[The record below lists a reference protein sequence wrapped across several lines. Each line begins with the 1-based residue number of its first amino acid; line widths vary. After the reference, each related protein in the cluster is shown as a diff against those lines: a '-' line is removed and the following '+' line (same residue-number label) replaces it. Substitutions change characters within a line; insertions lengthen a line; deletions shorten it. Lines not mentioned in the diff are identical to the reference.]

1 MNDLDLD
8 TAHLV
13 ALAAA
18 LGWASGVR
26 LYLVVF
32 LTGLA
37 GALGWVALP
46 PGLHVLQAPLVLGA
60 SAVLAT
66 IEFIADKIP
75 AVNAVWDGLHTVLR
89 IPGGAVLAAGVFGGD
104 PTQWTLVAALAGGA
118 LAATS
123 HAAKTTTTASLAA
136 FPEPLTHTG
145 LSLVSDLSVPAMLW
159 LAFAH
164 PALFA
169 VALFIVVAGMV
180 GTTVVLFRF
189 LRALG
194 RRLFGRGRAI
204 GPNS

>member
-1 MNDLDLD
+1 MTVNDLD
-8 TAHLV
+8 TTHLV

-46 PGLHVLQAPLVLGA
+46 PGLHLLESPLVLGA

-66 IEFIADKIP
+66 LEFVADKVP
-75 AVNAVWDGLHTVLR
+75 AVNAFWDGLHTLLR
-89 IPGGAVLAAGVFGGD
+89 VPGGAVLAAGVFGGD
-104 PTQWTLVAALAGGA
+104 QAQWTLVAALAGGA

-123 HAAKTTTTASLAA
+123 HVAKTTTTASLTA
-136 FPEPLTHTG
+136 FPEPFTHAG
-145 LSLVSDLSVPAMLW
+145 VSLLSDLSVPVMLW

-164 PALFA
+164 PAAFA
-169 VALFIVVAGMV
+169 VALVVIVLCMV
-180 GTTVVLFRF
+180 GVTVVLFRF
-189 LRALG
+189 LRALT
-194 RRLFGRGRAI
+194 RRLLGRPGL
-204 GPNS
+204 NS

>member
-1 MNDLDLD
+1 MTADLD

-32 LTGLA
+32 LTGLV
-37 GALGWVALP
+37 GALGWVTLP
-46 PGLHVLQAPLVLGA
+46 PGLHLLQSPLVLGA
-60 SAVLAT
+60 SAVLAAV
-66 IEFIADKIP
+66 EFFADKIP

-89 IPGGAVLAAGVFGGD
+89 VPGGALLAAGVFGGD

-123 HAAKTTTTASLAA
+123 HLAKTTTTASLTA
-136 FPEPLTHTG
+136 FPEPVTHTG
-145 LSLVSDLSVPAMLW
+145 ISLVSDLSVPVMLW

-164 PALFA
+164 PVLFA
-169 VALFIVVAGMV
+169 VALFVIVAGMV

-189 LRALG
+189 LRALA
-194 RRLFGRGRAI
+194 RRLTGRSHAPR
-204 GPNS
+204 PNS

>member
-1 MNDLDLD
+1 MNPDLD

-37 GALGWVALP
+37 GALGWVTLP
-46 PGLHVLQAPLVLGA
+46 AGLHLLQAPLVLGA
-60 SAVLAT
+60 SAVLAA
-66 IEFIADKIP
+66 IEFVADKIP

-89 IPGGAVLAAGVFGGD
+89 IPGGALLAAGVFGGD
-104 PTQWTLVAALAGGA
+104 TAQWTLVAALAGGA

-123 HAAKTTTTASLAA
+123 HAAKTSSTASLAA
-136 FPEPLTHTG
+136 FPEPVTHTA
-145 LSLVSDLSVPAMLW
+145 LSLVSDVSVPVMLW
-159 LAFAH
+159 LAFDH
-164 PALFA
+164 PVLFA
-169 VALFIVVAGMV
+169 VALLVIVAGMV

-189 LRALG
+189 LRALA
-194 RRLFGRGRAI
+194 RRLRGRESATR
-204 GPNS
+204 PNS

>member
-1 MNDLDLD
+1 MTADLD

-37 GALGWVALP
+37 GALGWVTLP
-46 PGLHVLQAPLVLGA
+46 PGLHLLQSPLVLGA
-60 SAVLAT
+60 SAVLAAV
-66 IEFIADKIP
+66 EFLADKIP

-89 IPGGAVLAAGVFGGD
+89 VPGGALLAAGVFGGD
-104 PTQWTLVAALAGGA
+104 QAQWTLVAALAGGA

-123 HAAKTTTTASLAA
+123 HLAKTTTTASLTA
-136 FPEPLTHTG
+136 FPEPVTHTG
-145 LSLVSDLSVPAMLW
+145 ISLVSDLSVPVMLW
-159 LAFAH
+159 LAFTH
-164 PALFA
+164 PVLFA
-169 VALFIVVAGMV
+169 VALFVIVAGMV

-189 LRALG
+189 LRALA
-194 RRLFGRGRAI
+194 RRLTGRAHAPR
-204 GPNS
+204 PNS

>member
-1 MNDLDLD
+1 MSSDLD

-37 GALGWVALP
+37 GALGWVTLP
-46 PGLHVLQAPLVLGA
+46 PGLHLLQTPLVLVA
-60 SAVLAT
+60 SAVLAAL
-66 IEFIADKIP
+66 EFVADKVP
-75 AVNAVWDGLHTVLR
+75 AVNALWDGVHTVLR
-89 IPGGAVLAAGVFGGD
+89 VPGGALLAAGVFGGD
-104 PTQWTLVAALAGGA
+104 QAQWTLVAALAGGA

-123 HAAKTTTTASLAA
+123 HVAKTSTTASLAT

-145 LSLVSDLSVPAMLW
+145 ISLVSDLSVPVMLW

-169 VALFIVVAGMV
+169 VALFVVVAVMV
-180 GTTVVLFRF
+180 VTTVVLFRF
-189 LRALG
+189 LRALT
-194 RRLFGRGRAI
+194 RRLTGRARPLS
-204 GPNS
+204 PNS

>member
-1 MNDLDLD
+1 MASDLD

-32 LTGLA
+32 LAGLA
-37 GALGWVALP
+37 GALGWVTLP
-46 PGLHVLQAPLVLGA
+46 PGLHLLQMPLVLGA

-66 IEFIADKIP
+66 IEFVADKIP
-75 AVNAVWDGLHTVLR
+75 AVNALWDGVHTVLR
-89 IPGGAVLAAGVFGGD
+89 VPGGALLAAGVFGGD
-104 PTQWTLVAALAGGA
+104 QAQWTLVAALAGGA

-123 HAAKTTTTASLAA
+123 HLAKTSTTASLTA
-136 FPEPLTHTG
+136 FPEPVTHTG
-145 LSLVSDLSVPAMLW
+145 MSLLSDLSVPAMLW

-169 VALFIVVAGMV
+169 AALCVILAGMV

-189 LRALG
+189 LRVLV
-194 RRLFGRGRAI
+194 RRLTGRARPI
-204 GPNS
+204 RPNS

>member
-1 MNDLDLD
+1 MNPNALD

-37 GALGWVALP
+37 GAMGWVTLP
-46 PGLHVLQAPLVLGA
+46 PGLHMLQSPLVLGA

-66 IEFIADKIP
+66 IEFVADKIP
-75 AVNAVWDGLHTVLR
+75 ALNAFWDGLHTLLR
-89 IPGGAVLAAGVFGGD
+89 VPGGAILAAGVFGGD
-104 PTQWTLVAALAGGA
+104 QAQWTLVAALAGGA

-123 HAAKTTTTASLAA
+123 HVAKTTTTASLAA
-136 FPEPLTHTG
+136 FPEPVTHAG
-145 LSLVSDLSVPAMLW
+145 VSLVSDLSVPAMLW

-164 PALFA
+164 PAVFA
-169 VALFIVVAGMV
+169 VALVVVLLGMV
-180 GTTVVLFRF
+180 GVTVVLFRF
-189 LRALG
+189 LRALT
-194 RRLFGRGRAI
+194 RRLLGRPGL
-204 GPNS
+204 NS

>member
-1 MNDLDLD
+1 MNPNDLD

-37 GALGWVALP
+37 GAMGWVTLP
-46 PGLHVLQAPLVLGA
+46 PGLHLLQSPLVLGG

-66 IEFIADKIP
+66 IEFVADKIP
-75 AVNAVWDGLHTVLR
+75 ALNAFWDGLHTLLR
-89 IPGGAVLAAGVFGGD
+89 VPGGAVLAAGVFGGD
-104 PTQWTLVAALAGGA
+104 QAQWTLVAALAGGA

-123 HAAKTTTTASLAA
+123 HVAKTTTTASLTA
-136 FPEPLTHTG
+136 FPEPVTHTG
-145 LSLVSDLSVPAMLW
+145 VSLVSDLSVPAMLW

-164 PALFA
+164 PAVFA
-169 VALFIVVAGMV
+169 VALVVVLLGMV
-180 GTTVVLFRF
+180 GVTVVLFRF
-189 LRALG
+189 LRALT
-194 RRLFGRGRAI
+194 RRLLGRPA
-204 GPNS
+204 

>member
-1 MNDLDLD
+1 MNDLD

-37 GALGWVALP
+37 GALGWVTLP
-46 PGLHVLQAPLVLGA
+46 PGLHLLETPLVLGA

-66 IEFIADKIP
+66 IEFVADKIP
-75 AVNAVWDGLHTVLR
+75 AVNALWDGVHTVLR
-89 IPGGAVLAAGVFGGD
+89 VPGGALLAAGVFGGD
-104 PTQWTLVAALAGGA
+104 QAQWTLVAALAGGA

-123 HAAKTTTTASLAA
+123 HVAKTSTTASLAA

-145 LSLVSDLSVPAMLW
+145 ISLMSDLSVPVMLW

-169 VALFIVVAGMV
+169 IALFVIVMGMV

-189 LRALG
+189 LRALV
-194 RRLFGRGRAI
+194 RRLTGRARAI
-204 GPNS
+204 RPNS

>member
-1 MNDLDLD
+1 MTNDLD

-37 GALGWVALP
+37 GALGWVTLP
-46 PGLHVLQAPLVLGA
+46 PGLHMLESPLVLGA

-66 IEFIADKIP
+66 IEFVADKVP
-75 AVNAVWDGLHTVLR
+75 AVNAFWDGLHTLLR
-89 IPGGAVLAAGVFGGD
+89 VPGGAVLAAGVFGGD
-104 PTQWTLVAALAGGA
+104 QAQWTLVAARAGGA

-123 HAAKTTTTASLAA
+123 HLAKTTTASLSA
-136 FPEPLTHTG
+136 FPEPVTHTG
-145 LSLVSDLSVPAMLW
+145 VSLVSDLSVPVMLW

-169 VALFIVVAGMV
+169 AALGVVLACMV
-180 GTTVVLFRF
+180 GVTVVLFRF
-189 LRALG
+189 LRALT
-194 RRLFGRGRAI
+194 RRLLGRPA
-204 GPNS
+204 

>member
-1 MNDLDLD
+1 MTPDLD

-46 PGLHVLQAPLVLGA
+46 PGLHLLQSPLVLGA

-66 IEFIADKIP
+66 IEFLADKIP

-89 IPGGAVLAAGVFGGD
+89 VPGGALLAAGVFGGD
-104 PTQWTLVAALAGGA
+104 QAQWTLVAALAGGA

-123 HAAKTTTTASLAA
+123 HLAKTTTTASLTA

-145 LSLVSDLSVPAMLW
+145 ISLVSDLSVPVMLW
-159 LAFAH
+159 LAFSH
-164 PALFA
+164 PVLFA
-169 VALFIVVAGMV
+169 VALVVILAGMV

-189 LRALG
+189 LRALA
-194 RRLFGRGRAI
+194 RRLTGRARAPR
-204 GPNS
+204 PNS

>member
-1 MNDLDLD
+1 MNDLD

-37 GALGWVALP
+37 GALGWVTLP
-46 PGLHVLQAPLVLGA
+46 PGLHLLQSPLVLGA
-60 SAVLAT
+60 SAVLAA
-66 IEFIADKIP
+66 IEFVADKIP
-75 AVNAVWDGLHTVLR
+75 AVNAFWDGLHTLVR
-89 IPGGAVLAAGVFGGD
+89 VPGGALLAAGVFGGD
-104 PTQWTLVAALAGGA
+104 QAQWTLVAALAGGA

-136 FPEPLTHTG
+136 FPEPVTHTG
-145 LSLVSDLSVPAMLW
+145 VSLLSDLSVPAMLW

-164 PALFA
+164 PLLFA
-169 VALFIVVAGMV
+169 VALVVVVASMV
-180 GTTVVLFRF
+180 SITVVLFRF
-189 LRALG
+189 LRALA
-194 RRLFGRGRAI
+194 RRLAGRARRV
-204 GPNS
+204 NS

>member
-1 MNDLDLD
+1 MNDLD

-37 GALGWVALP
+37 GALDWVTLP
-46 PGLHVLQAPLVLGA
+46 PGLHLLQSPLVLVA
-60 SAVLAT
+60 SGVLAA
-66 IEFIADKIP
+66 IEFFADKIP
-75 AVNAVWDGLHTVLR
+75 AVNALWDGLHTVLR
-89 IPGGAVLAAGVFGGD
+89 VPGGALLAAGVFGGD
-104 PTQWTLVAALAGGA
+104 QAQWTLVAALAGGA

-123 HAAKTTTTASLAA
+123 HLAKISTTASLTA
-136 FPEPLTHTG
+136 FPEPVTHTG
-145 LSLVSDLSVPAMLW
+145 ISLVSDLSVPVMLW
-159 LAFAH
+159 LAFTH

-169 VALFIVVAGMV
+169 VALFMIVAGMV

-189 LRALG
+189 LRALV
-194 RRLFGRGRAI
+194 RRLTGRAEA
-204 GPNS
+204 PRPHS

>member
-1 MNDLDLD
+1 MNGLD

-32 LTGLA
+32 LAGLA
-37 GALGWVALP
+37 GALGWVTLP
-46 PGLHVLQAPLVLGA
+46 PGLHLLETPLVLGA

-66 IEFIADKIP
+66 IEFVADKIP
-75 AVNAVWDGLHTVLR
+75 AVNALWDGVHTVLR
-89 IPGGAVLAAGVFGGD
+89 VPGGALLAAGVFGGD
-104 PTQWTLVAALAGGA
+104 QAQWTLVAALAGGA

-123 HAAKTTTTASLAA
+123 HVAKTSTTASLAA

-145 LSLVSDLSVPAMLW
+145 ISLMSDLSVPVMLW

-169 VALFIVVAGMV
+169 IALFVIVMGMV

-189 LRALG
+189 LRALV
-194 RRLFGRGRAI
+194 RRLTGRARAI
-204 GPNS
+204 RPNS